1 MTDTLWIIVAL
12 VLGLASIA
20 VALAKYRWV
29 TRQRAGDAEAQQ
41 VARNIRRSATQFLRY
56 LYLSLAAV
64 AAGMGV
70 VLAVVLGID
79 IPLLVS
85 DGTFS
90 YDVTAGIGTAV
101 TFIIGAVFAAVAGY
115 LGMSVA
121 VQANVR
127 TATAAKEGLTRS
139 FRVAF
144 NGGSVM
150 GLGMIGIA
158 IVGITLI
165 YLITG
170 NVSLVLGFSFGASA
184 LALLAKAGGGIYTKI
199 ADISADLVGKV
210 EFDIAEDDARNPG
223 SIADN
228 VGDNVGD
235 IAGMGADIYDSY
247 VASVVAAMLL
257 GVALV
262 GQGFEDR
269 YIVFPLMVS
278 AAGILASIV
287 GSQLVRVRE
296 GGDPGRAL
304 NMGTILTCALFAVFV
319 AVVVFGGGFTFGVFI
334 PAVAGVLIGLLIGYT
349 TNFFTSD
356 LYKPVKMVARYSKSG
371 SAINIITG
379 FSYGLLSIVPSIVG
393 IVAAM
398 LVAYFGAEAYG
409 ISGIYGVA
417 IAAVGMLSITGMVV
431 SADAYGPIADNAKGI
446 AEMSGMDEEVID
458 TADSLDS
465 AGNTAA
471 AVAKGF
477 AIGAAALTVLALFHA
492 YGEEIRAAGGEL
504 SISLRDPLVLS
515 GLFLGAITPPLF
527 SALTMLSVTR
537 NAYTMIGEIR
547 RQFNDKP
554 GILEGTEPPDY
565 ERCVR
570 IASRDA
576 LKALVL
582 PAVIAVILP
591 LLVGFILGPSALG
604 GFLGGSI
611 FTGVIF
617 ALLMANGGGLW
628 DNAKKWIE
636 AGNMDGKGSEE
647 HKASVVGDTVGDPF
661 KDTAGP
667 SLNTLI
673 TVMSL
678 VSSVFA
684 PLIAVLHVF

>member
-1 MTDTLWIIVAL
+1 MTDTLWIV
-12 VLGLASIA
+12 
-20 VALAKYRWV
+20 VALALGVISIGVALWKYYWV
-29 TRQRAGDAEAQQ
+29 MQQRAGEQRSQ
-41 VARNIRRSATQFLRY
+41 EVARHIRRSAQAFLRY
-56 LYLSLAAV
+56 LYLSLALV
-64 AAGMGV
+64 AAIMGV
-70 VLAVVLGID
+70 VLALVLGID
-79 IPLLVS
+79 LPLLFQE
-85 DGTFS
+85 GRFS

-101 TFIIGAVFAAVAGY
+101 TFIVGAVFAAIAGY
-115 LGMSVA
+115 MGMSIA
-121 VQANVR
+121 VHANVR
-127 TATAAKEGLTRS
+127 TAAAAQRGLVPS
-139 FRVAF
+139 FKVAF
-144 NGGSVM
+144 NGGTVM
-150 GLGMIGIA
+150 GLGMIG
-158 IVGITLI
+158 VGIIGIALI
-165 YLITG
+165 YLITE

-199 ADISADLVGKV
+199 ADVSADLVGKV

-262 GQGFEDR
+262 AQGFAER

-287 GSQLVRVRE
+287 GSQLVRVRK

-304 NMGTILTCALFAVFV
+304 NIGTILTCVFFAGFV
-319 AVVVFGGGFTFGVFI
+319 AVVVFGGGFSWGVYI
-334 PAVAGVLIGLLIGYT
+334 PAVAGVIIGLIIGYT
-349 TNFFTSD
+349 TNVFTSD
-356 LYKPVKMVARYSKSG
+356 LYAPVRQVASYSKSG
-371 SAINIITG
+371 SALNIITG

-398 LVAYFGAEAYG
+398 IVSYFGAEAYG
-409 ISGIYGVA
+409 IDGVYGVA

-446 AEMSGMDEEVID
+446 AEMSGLDED
-458 TADSLDS
+458 TVATTDSLDS

-477 AIGAAALTVLALFHA
+477 AIGAAALTVLSLFHA
-492 YGEEIRAAGGEL
+492 YGSEIRAAGGEITITL
-504 SISLRDPLVLS
+504 GDPLVLA
-515 GLFLGAITPPLF
+515 GLFLGAVTPPLF
-527 SALTMLSVTR
+527 SAITMLAVTR

-547 RQFNDKP
+547 RQFTERP
-554 GILEGTEPPDY
+554 AILEGTETPDY

-576 LKALVL
+576 LKSLIL
-582 PAVIAVILP
+582 PALIAVVLP

-628 DNAKKWIE
+628 DNAKKYIE
-636 AGNMDGKGSEE
+636 AGNLGGKGSEE

-678 VSSVFA
+678 VASVFA
-684 PLIAVLHVF
+684 PLIAVLHLF

>member
-1 MTDTLWIIVAL
+1 LALGTASIGVAL
-12 VLGLASIA
+12 W
-20 VALAKYRWV
+20 KYAWV
-29 TRQRAGDAEAQQ
+29 NRQPAGAAYAQQ
-41 VARNIRRSATQFLRY
+41 VARSIRKSARAFLRY

-70 VLAVVLGID
+70 LLAIFLGID
-79 IPLLVS
+79 FPQLINT
-85 DGTFS
+85 GTFA
-90 YDVTAGIGTAV
+90 YNVTAGVGTAV
-101 TFIIGAVFAAVAGY
+101 TFVLGALFAAIAGY

-127 TATAAKEGLTRS
+127 TAAAAQRGLTAS
-139 FRVAF
+139 FKVAF

-150 GLGMIGIA
+150 GLGMIGIG
-158 IVGITLI
+158 IVGIVAI
-165 YLITG
+165 YWITG
-170 NVSLVLGFSFGASA
+170 NANLVLGFSFGASA

-210 EFDIAEDDARNPG
+210 EFGIAEDDARNPG
-223 SIADN
+223 VIADN

-247 VASVVAAMLL
+247 VASVVASMLL

-262 GQGFEDR
+262 NQGFDDR
-269 YIVFPLMVS
+269 FVIFPLMVS
-278 AAGILASIV
+278 AAGILASII

-296 GGDPGRAL
+296 GGDPGKAL
-304 NMGTILTCALFAVFV
+304 NVGTILTCLLFAGFM
-319 AVVVFGGGFTFGVFI
+319 AIVVFGGGFTGTGIGFGLYI

-349 TNFFTSD
+349 TNLFTSD
-356 LYKPVKMVARYSKSG
+356 LYSPVKRVAGYSQSG
-371 SAINIITG
+371 SAVNIITG
-379 FSYGLLSIVPSIVG
+379 FSYGLLSIVPSVVG
-393 IVAAM
+393 IIAAM
-398 LVAYFGAEAYG
+398 LVAYFTAQASGIAGVYG
-409 ISGIYGVA
+409 IA

-446 AEMSGMDEEVID
+446 AEMSEMGDEVVA
-458 TADSLDS
+458 TTDSLDS

-477 AIGAAALTVLALFHA
+477 AIGAAALTVLSLFHA

-504 SISLRDPLVLS
+504 SISLQDPLVLA
-515 GLFLGAITPPLF
+515 GLFFGAITPPLF
-527 SALTMLSVTR
+527 SAITMLAVTR
-537 NAYTMIGEIR
+537 NAYTMINEIR

-554 GILEGTEPPDY
+554 GILEGTEKPDY
-565 ERCVR
+565 ETCVR

-576 LKALVL
+576 LKSLVVPAL
-582 PAVIAVILP
+582 IAVILP
-591 LLVGFILGPSALG
+591 LAVGFILGPSALG

-611 FTGVIF
+611 FTGVVF
-617 ALLMANGGGLW
+617 ALFMANGGGMW
-628 DNAKKWIE
+628 DNAKKYIE
-636 AGNMDGKGSEE
+636 AGNLGGKGSDA

-684 PLIAVLHVF
+684 PLIAVIHIF

>member
-1 MTDTLWIIVAL
+1 MSDTLWIIVAL
-12 VLGLASIA
+12 ALGVASIA
-20 VALAKYRWV
+20 VALLKYYWV
-29 TRQRAGDAEAQQ
+29 VRQRGGEASSQQ
-41 VARNIRRSATQFLRY
+41 VARHIRRSAEAFLRY
-56 LYLSLAAV
+56 LYLSLAVV
-64 AAGMGV
+64 ALIMGAL
-70 VLAVVLGID
+70 LALLLGFD
-79 IPLLVS
+79 LPLLFQE
-85 DGTFS
+85 GELA

-101 TFIIGAVFAAVAGY
+101 TFVIGAIFAAIAGY
-115 LGMSVA
+115 MGMSIA

-127 TATAAKEGLTRS
+127 TAAAAERGLVPA
-139 FRVAF
+139 FKVAF

-158 IVGITLI
+158 IVGISLI
-165 YLITG
+165 YLFTQ
-170 NVSLVLGFSFGASA
+170 NVNLVLGFSFGASA

-262 GQGFEDR
+262 KQGFDER

-287 GSQLVRVRE
+287 GSQLVRVRK

-304 NMGTILTCALFAVFV
+304 NIGTVLTCVLFAGFV
-319 AVVVFGGGFTFGVFI
+319 AVVVFAGGFGMGVFI
-334 PAVAGVLIGLLIGYT
+334 PAVAGVVIGLVIGYT

-356 LYKPVKMVARYSKSG
+356 LYAPVKLVAKYSKSG

-379 FSYGLLSIVPSIVG
+379 FSYGLLSIVPFVVG

-398 LVAYFGAEAYG
+398 LVSYFGAEAYG
-409 ISGIYGVA
+409 VGGIYGVA

-446 AEMSGMDEEVID
+446 AEMSGLGEDAIA
-458 TADSLDS
+458 TADELDS

-477 AIGAAALTVLALFHA
+477 AIGAAALTVLSLFHA
-492 YGEEIRAAGGEL
+492 YGEEIRAAGGEITITL
-504 SISLRDPLVLS
+504 SDPLVLA
-515 GLFLGAITPPLF
+515 GLFLGSITPPLF
-527 SALTMLSVTR
+527 SAITMLAVTR

-547 RQFNDKP
+547 RQFTERP
-554 GILEGTEPPDY
+554 GILEGTETPDY

-570 IASRDA
+570 IASHDA
-576 LKALVL
+576 LKALVA
-582 PAVIAVILP
+582 PALIAVLLP

-617 ALLMANGGGLW
+617 ALFMANGGGLW

-636 AGNMDGKGSEE
+636 AGNLGGKGSEE

-684 PLIAVLHVF
+684 PLIAVLHLF

>member
-1 MTDTLWIIVAL
+1 MSDTLWIVVAL
-12 VLGLASIA
+12 GLGVASIG
-20 VALAKYRWV
+20 VALLKFAWV
-29 TRQRAGDAEAQQ
+29 MRQPAGDTSSQR
-41 VARNIRRSATQFLRY
+41 VARHIRRSATQFLGY
-56 LYLSLAAV
+56 LYLSLAGV

-70 VLAVVLGID
+70 LLAVLLGFD
-79 IPLLVS
+79 LPLLFGEGVV
-85 DGTFS
+85 S
-90 YDVTAGIGTAV
+90 YDVTAGIGTAI
-101 TFIIGAVFAAVAGY
+101 TFIVGALFAGVAGY
-115 LGMSVA
+115 MGMAVA
-121 VQANVR
+121 VNANVR
-127 TATAAKEGLTRS
+127 TATAARDGLTPS
-139 FRVAF
+139 FRIAF

-158 IVGITLI
+158 IVGISAI
-165 YLITG
+165 YLLTE
-170 NVSLVLGFSFGASA
+170 NASLVLGFSFGASA

-210 EFDIAEDDARNPG
+210 EFGIAEDDARNPG

-262 GQGFEDR
+262 TRGFDDR

-278 AAGILASIV
+278 AAGILASII

-304 NMGTILTCALFAVFV
+304 NLGTIFTCLLFAGFV
-319 AVVVFGGGFTFGVFI
+319 AVVVFGGGFTFGVYI

-356 LYKPVKMVARYSKSG
+356 LYAPVRAVAKYSKSG

-379 FSYGLLSIVPSIVG
+379 FSYGLLSVVPSVVG
-393 IVAAM
+393 IVVAM
-398 LVAYFGAEAYG
+398 LVAYFGAEAYE
-409 ISGIYGVA
+409 IDGIYGVA
-417 IAAVGMLSITGMVV
+417 IAAVGMLSITGMIV

-446 AEMSGMDEEVID
+446 AEMSDLGEETIAN
-458 TADSLDS
+458 ADALDS

-477 AIGAAALTVLALFHA
+477 AIGAAALTVLSLFHA
-492 YGEEIRAAGGEL
+492 YGEEIRAAGGQL
-504 SISLRDPLVLS
+504 TITIRDPLVLS

-527 SALTMLSVTR
+527 SAITMLAVTR

-547 RQFNDKP
+547 RQFNEKP
-554 GILEGTEPPDY
+554 GVLEGTETPDY

-576 LKALVL
+576 LKALIV
-582 PAVIAVILP
+582 PALISVVLP

-617 ALLMANGGGLW
+617 ALFMANGGGLW

-636 AGNMDGKGSEE
+636 AGNLGGKGSDE

-684 PLIAVLHVF
+684 PLIAVMHVF

>member
-1 MTDTLWIIVAL
+1 MSDTVWIWIA
-12 VLGLASIA
+12 LGLGVVSIGA
-20 VALAKYRWV
+20 AFWKYAWV
-29 TRQRAGDAEAQQ
+29 MRQPAGEELSRQ
-41 VARNIRRSATQFLRY
+41 VASHIRTSARQFLRY

-70 VLAVVLGID
+70 ILALALGID
-79 IPLLVS
+79 IPLLVREGIFQYS
-85 DGTFS
+85 VS
-90 YDVTAGIGTAV
+90 AGIGTAV
-101 TFIIGAVFAAVAGY
+101 TFIVGALFAALAGY

-127 TATAAKEGLTRS
+127 TATAARAGLTPS

-158 IVGITLI
+158 IVGITAI
-165 YLITG
+165 YLLTR
-170 NVSLVLGFSFGASA
+170 NVNLVLGFSFGASA

-199 ADISADLVGKV
+199 ADIAADLVGKV
-210 EFDIAEDDARNPG
+210 EFGIAEDDPRNPG

-262 GQGFEDR
+262 KAGLPE
-269 YIVFPLMVS
+269 YLIVFPLMIS
-278 AAGILASIV
+278 AAGILASIL
-287 GSQLVRVRE
+287 GSQLVRVKE

-304 NMGTILTCALFAVFV
+304 NTGTILTCIIFAGL
-319 AVVVFGGGFTFGVFI
+319 AAAVVFGSGFSTGLYI
-334 PAVAGVLIGLLIGYT
+334 AAVVGVLTGFFIGYT
-349 TNFFTSD
+349 TNLFTSD
-356 LYKPVKMVARYSKSG
+356 LYAPVRSVARYSQSG

-379 FSYGLLSIVPSIVG
+379 FSYGLLSVVPSVVG

-398 LVAYFGAEAYG
+398 LAAYFSAQAYG

-417 IAAVGMLSITGMVV
+417 IAAVSMLSITGMVV

-446 AEMSGMDEEVID
+446 AEMSKLGEEVVATTD
-458 TADSLDS
+458 ELDS

-477 AIGAAALTVLALFHA
+477 AIGAAALTVLSLFHA
-492 YGEEIRAAGGEL
+492 YGEEIRAAGGEI
-504 SISLRDPLVLS
+504 SISLLDPLVLA
-515 GLFLGAITPPLF
+515 GLFFGAITPPLF
-527 SALTMLSVTR
+527 SAITMLAVTR
-537 NAYTMIGEIR
+537 NASTMINEIR
-547 RQFNDKP
+547 RQFKENP
-554 GILEGTEPPDY
+554 GILEGTETPDY
-565 ERCVR
+565 ETCVG
-570 IASRDA
+570 IASKDA
-576 LKALVL
+576 LKSLVVPAL
-582 PAVIAVILP
+582 IAVMLP
-591 LLVGFILGPSALG
+591 LAVGFILGPSALG

-611 FTGVIF
+611 FTGVVF

-628 DNAKKWIE
+628 DNAKKYIE
-636 AGNMDGKGSEE
+636 AGNLGGKGSEA
-647 HKASVVGDTVGDPF
+647 HKAAVVGDTVGDPF

-673 TVMSL
+673 TVMAL

-684 PLIAVLHVF
+684 PLIALFHVF

>member
-1 MTDTLWIIVAL
+1 MSDTLWITIALVMGLISIGVAL
-12 VLGLASIA
+12 L
-20 VALAKYRWV
+20 KYYWV
-29 TRQRAGDAEAQQ
+29 TRQSAGEPSARE
-41 VARNIRRSATQFLRY
+41 VARHIRRSARQFLRY

-64 AAGMGV
+64 SVGMAVLLALLLGFDLPLLFREGTISYNATAGLGTA
-70 VLAVVLGID
+70 LTFVLGS
-79 IPLLVS
+79 L
-85 DGTFS
+85 
-90 YDVTAGIGTAV
+90 
-101 TFIIGAVFAAVAGY
+101 FAALAGY
-115 LGMSVA
+115 MGMSIA

-127 TATAAKEGLTRS
+127 TATAAKQGLAHS
-139 FRVAF
+139 FRVAL

-150 GLGMIGIA
+150 GLGMIGI
-158 IVGITLI
+158 GILGISAI
-165 YLITG
+165 YLITR

-184 LALLAKAGGGIYTKI
+184 MALLAKAGGGIYTKI

-210 EFDIAEDDARNPG
+210 EFDIAEDDARNPA

-262 GQGFEDR
+262 NQGFDTS
-269 YIVFPLMVS
+269 YIVFPMMVS

-287 GSQLVRVRE
+287 GAQLVRVKE
-296 GGDPGRAL
+296 NGDPGRAL
-304 NMGTILTCALFAVFV
+304 NIGTLITCVLFAALVA
-319 AVVVFGGGFTFGVFI
+319 AVVFAGGFTMGVFI
-334 PAVAGVLIGLLIGYT
+334 PAVAGVIIGLVIGHT
-349 TNFFTSD
+349 TNLFTSD
-356 LYKPVKMVARYSKSG
+356 LYKPVKKVAGYSESG

-379 FSYGLLSIVPSIVG
+379 FSYGLLSIVPSILG

-409 ISGIYGVA
+409 VGGIYGVA
-417 IAAVGMLSITGMVV
+417 ISAVGMLSITGMIV

-446 AEMSGMDEEVID
+446 AEMADMGDEALD
-458 TADSLDS
+458 TADALDS

-477 AIGAAALTVLALFHA
+477 AIGAAALTVLSLFHA
-492 YGEEIRAAGGEL
+492 YGEEIRAAGGE
-504 SISLRDPLVLS
+504 IAITLRDPLVLA
-515 GLFLGAITPPLF
+515 GLFVGAITPPLF
-527 SALTMLSVTR
+527 SAITMLAVTR
-537 NAYTMIGEIR
+537 NAYTMIKEIR
-547 RQFNDKP
+547 RQFNEIP
-554 GILEGTEPPDY
+554 GVLEGTEKPDY
-565 ERCVR
+565 RNCVR

-576 LKALVL
+576 LKSLIVPALL
-582 PAVIAVILP
+582 AVVLP
-591 LLVGFILGPSALG
+591 LLVGFLLGPSALG

-617 ALLMANGGGLW
+617 ALFMANGGGLW
-628 DNAKKWIE
+628 DNAKKYIE
-636 AGNMDGKGSEE
+636 AGNLGGKGSEA